1 MLHNTKLLF
10 LMMGMVGLLGCQ
22 PTEEKK
28 AAVNAKPSPYIYSL
42 IFLDKTVSVSPKDTF
57 TRRKYESAL
66 EEIINRNIRQ
76 KDDKIEVYFIHENT
90 SQAKVFAQTCKSE
103 MKDTTGL
110 NPTDIKAIKNAYQIS
125 LKKERNKMLNKC
137 LEALLDENAT
147 DTRKYTDI
155 WAALHII
162 DKKNGKKKENTQ
174 FKAYLFSDMVESMA
188 GSDRRDFHTRPP
200 FSTTEAQQWAETDA
214 KKFIGLELEEVEL
227 FYLLPY
233 SPLSATSENN
243 PNVLLYWERLLD
255 KLGVEEL
262 KELGND

>member
-1 MLHNTKLLF
+1 MLQRILYLF
-10 LMMGMVGLLGCQ
+10 VLIALIGCQ
-22 PTEEKK
+22 GGEDKK
-28 AAVNAKPSPYIYSL
+28 TVVASKPQPHVYSI

-57 TRRKYESAL
+57 TRQKYEKAL
-66 EEIINRNIRQ
+66 EQIINENIRQ

-103 MKDTTGL
+103 MKDTVGL

-125 LKKERNKMLNKC
+125 LKKERNKMFNKC
-137 LEALLDENAT
+137 LEALLDQNTT

-162 DKKNGKKKENTQ
+162 DKKNGKKKENTV

-200 FSTTEAQQWAETDA
+200 FSNAEAEQWAEADA
-214 KKFIGLELEEVEL
+214 KKFIGLELEEIEM
-227 FYLLPY
+227 FYLLPF
-233 SPLSATSENN
+233 SPLSATNENN
-243 PNVLLYWERLLD
+243 PKVLLYWNRLLG